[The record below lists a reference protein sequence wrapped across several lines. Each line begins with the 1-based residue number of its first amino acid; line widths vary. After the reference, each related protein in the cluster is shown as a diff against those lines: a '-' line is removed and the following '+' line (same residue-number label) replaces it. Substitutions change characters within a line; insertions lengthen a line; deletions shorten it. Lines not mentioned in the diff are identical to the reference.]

1 MSRNQIRMRRGRPIP
16 KISLFGLLVA
26 IFAARTKAQ
35 QLLIKGEYGMM
46 AGTTPP
52 PGLYAGMWGS
62 IDWGTELK
70 TGGGDTVH
78 GPKLTQESFGP
89 LVMWVSNLKI
99 LGGDYSAVVAA
110 PWANTRIE
118 FPRLGQGGSSG
129 LGFSQLWIIPF
140 SLGWHIHDPLPL
152 APGGADVTVHYAFYP
167 PTGRYTPGAS
177 DNTSLGMWCNEMSA
191 RLTAF
196 FDKDRN
202 WHGSASLFYDIN
214 SKKEGL
220 DWTTGNPFTF
230 MGGLGRSYGAKN
242 SLFSGW
248 AGIAGYGQW
257 QVTST
262 TGADAPELA
271 RLNKTT
277 IYGVGPEFTTLQG
290 ALTIRYFW
298 QYGGKF
304 STQGQ
309 GLYVQFVMPL
319 NF

>member
-1 MSRNQIRMRRGRPIP
+1 MRRRFV
-16 KISLFGLLVA
+16 SLA
-26 IFAARTKAQ
+26 IALAAVLCAVRLSAQ
-35 QLLIKGEYGMM
+35 QLIIKGEYGMM
-46 AGTTPP
+46 GGTTPP

-70 TGGGDTVH
+70 TGGGDTIH
-78 GPKLTQESFGP
+78 GPKTTQEVFGP
-89 LVMWVSNLKI
+89 LVWWVSNFKI
-99 LGGDYSAVVAA
+99 LGGDYSALVAP

-118 FPRLGQGGSSG
+118 FPRLPDRGGASG
-129 LGFSQLWIIPF
+129 LGFSQIWVIPF
-140 SLGWHIHDPLPL
+140 SLGWHIRDPLPL

-214 SKKEGL
+214 GKKEGV

-230 MGGLGRSYGAKN
+230 MGGLGRNYGAKG
-242 SLFSGW
+242 SFFSGW

-262 TGADAPELA
+262 TGADAPLLA

-277 IYGVGPEFTTLQG
+277 IYAVGPEFTTLQG

-319 NF
+319 

>member
-1 MSRNQIRMRRGRPIP
+1 MNKGR
-16 KISLFGLLVA
+16 LAFALLVA
-26 IFAARTKAQ
+26 GALGVGRLGAQ
-35 QLLIKGEYGMM
+35 QLIMKGEYGMM

-52 PGLYAGMWGS
+52 PGVYAGMWGG

-70 TGGGDTVH
+70 TANGDTIH
-78 GPKLTQESFGP
+78 GPKITQEVFGP
-89 LVMWVSNLKI
+89 LVMWVSSFKI
-99 LGGDYSAVVAA
+99 LGANYSALVAA

-118 FPRLGQGGSSG
+118 FPRLSDRTSTG
-129 LGFSQLWIIPF
+129 LAFSQLWVIPF
-140 SLGWHIHDPLPL
+140 ALGWHITDPLPL
-152 APGGADVTVHYAFYP
+152 AAGGADVTVHYAFYP
-167 PTGRYTPGAS
+167 PTGRYTPGAP
-177 DNTSLGMWCNEMSA
+177 DNTSLGMWCNELSA

-196 FDKDRN
+196 FDKEKN
-202 WHGSASLFYDIN
+202 WHGSAALFYDIN
-214 SKKEGL
+214 SKKQGV
-220 DWTTGNPFTF
+220 DWTTGDPFTF
-230 MGGLGRSYGAKN
+230 MGGLGRNFGTKG

-262 TGADAPELA
+262 TGADAPLLA

-277 IYGVGPEFTTLQG
+277 IYGIGPELTALQG

-309 GLYVQFVMPL
+309 GLYVQLVLPL
-319 NF
+319 

>member
-1 MSRNQIRMRRGRPIP
+1 MSRKPFRLVRSRPIP
-16 KISLFGLLVA
+16 KIALLGLLVA
-26 IFAARTKAQ
+26 IFGARAQAQ
-35 QLLIKGEYGMM
+35 QLIIKGEYGMM

-52 PGLYAGMWGS
+52 PGVYAGMWGA

-70 TGGGDTVH
+70 TANGDTVH
-78 GPKLTQESFGP
+78 GPKLTQETFGP

-110 PWANTRIE
+110 PWANTRVE

-140 SLGWHIHDPLPL
+140 ALGWHIKDPLPL
-152 APGGADVTVHYAFYP
+152 APGGADITVHYAFYP
-167 PTGRYTPGAS
+167 PTGRYTVGAP

-214 SKKEGL
+214 SKKQGV

-230 MGGLGRSYGAKN
+230 MGGLGRNYGAKG

-248 AGIAGYGQW
+248 AGIDGYGQW

-262 TGADAPELA
+262 TGADAPVLA

-309 GLYVQFVMPL
+309 GLYVQLVLPL